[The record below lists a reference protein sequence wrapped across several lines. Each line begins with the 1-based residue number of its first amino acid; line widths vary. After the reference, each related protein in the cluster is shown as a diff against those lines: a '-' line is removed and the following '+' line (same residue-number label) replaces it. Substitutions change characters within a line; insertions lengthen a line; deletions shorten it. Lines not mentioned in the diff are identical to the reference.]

1 MANTATK
8 RQWWAEYRCKS
19 GVRMSFFG
27 RSPVFAANADV
38 ADAWRALEQTLLA
51 SGYVPTK
58 GAFIGSHRSCTSG
71 IGSGPC
77 EEDGTN
83 CSMHNY
89 EIALDIEYGGDDE
102 GVMYNKHLREDKPDP
117 AWVFRNCK
125 FTEAN
130 YDAVMSVKNL
140 QGERM
145 FRWLGLINADTMHWE
160 LDVPP
165 DKCKVDWSTVPGG
178 NGGTEE
184 QMLQEGDI
192 GKAVKH
198 YQEQLLAW
206 DSAALPKHGADSD
219 YGSEMKEWVENFQTA
234 HDLAA
239 TGTVDGVT
247 ASMMDNYASGG

>member
-1 MANTATK
+1 MVSTTTK
-8 RQWWAEYRCKS
+8 RQWWAEYRCKR

-27 RSPVFAANADV
+27 RSPVYAANTDV

-58 GAFIGSHRSCTSG
+58 GAYIGSHRPCSRG
-71 IGSGPC
+71 IDGGPC
-77 EEDGTN
+77 EENGNN

-89 EIALDIEYGGDDE
+89 EIAIDIEYGGPDSS
-102 GVMYNKHLREDKPDP
+102 VTYNKHLRKTRPDP
-117 AWVFRNCK
+117 GWVYARCK
-125 FTEAN
+125 FTKAN
-130 YDAVMSVKNL
+130 YDAVMRVKNL

-165 DKCKVDWSTVPGG
+165 DKCKVDWSTVPGD
-178 NGGTEE
+178 GGMEE
-184 QMLQEGDI
+184 QMLQKGDM

-198 YQEQLLAW
+198 YQERIQAW
-206 DSAALPKHGADSD
+206 NPEALPKYGADAD
-219 YGSEMKEWVENFQTA
+219 FGSEMTEWVGNFQTA

-247 ASMMDNYASGG
+247 ASMLDSYTSSG